1 MSRPGTL
8 SARFVVPAAGRWLVW
23 LQGQIM
29 PAVTVRLDG
38 RRLGS
43 VAGALGG
50 NSLVPDTA
58 PPLAVRLGAGAHHIT
73 LTREG
78 FSLAPG
84 NGGLAVLDAAFLTPA
99 GAPVRQTL
107 NARPQDWRALCSGG
121 YAWVELLSESP

>member
-1 MSRPGTL
+1 MSQPGTL
-8 SARFVVPAAGRWLVW
+8 SAGFVVHAAGRWLVW

-29 PAVTVRLDG
+29 PAVTVRVDG

-58 PPLAVRLGAGAHHIT
+58 PPLSVRLSAGAHRIA
-73 LTREG
+73 LSREG

-84 NGGLAVLDAAFLTPA
+84 NGGSAVLDAVFLTPA
-99 GAPVRQTL
+99 AVPARETL
-107 NARPQDWRALCSGG
+107 SVPARDWRALCSGE
-121 YAWVELLSESP
+121 YVWVELLSGSR